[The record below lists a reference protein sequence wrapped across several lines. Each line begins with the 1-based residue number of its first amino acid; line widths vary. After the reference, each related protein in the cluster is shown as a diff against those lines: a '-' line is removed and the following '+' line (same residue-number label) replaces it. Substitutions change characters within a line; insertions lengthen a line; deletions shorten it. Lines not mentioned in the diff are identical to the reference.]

1 MAGIVKYLFQ
11 ARSLDGDRG
20 LIRQGSCARYDEAQ
34 QVAAHLAKSWGRAVE
49 IWKDAPGAKYPM
61 ETIEPPMA
69 GPETETKP
77 KGWAQ

>member
-1 MAGIVKYLFQ
+1 MAGIVKYIFQ
-11 ARSLDGDRG
+11 ARSLDGDRELTRTQTLG
-20 LIRQGSCARYDEAQ
+20 RYEEAQ
-34 QVAAHLAKSWGRAVE
+34 QVAAHLAKSWGLAVE
-49 IWKDAPGAKYPM
+49 IWKHAPGATFPM